1 LTELGVDL
9 YRNGSYLR
17 RVRLGC
23 AVAIL
28 LALAAFA
35 VPAVAQPAG
44 GDPLTAV
51 NALLAQRAA
60 ALRNGDRAG
69 WMAAVDPSAPKVL
82 RDQEAKRFDGLRSL
96 PLASFD
102 LHARTDDTGDLDP
115 APDRFLPET
124 RETYRFRDYDDRDAV
139 DTLWWTYVQRDG
151 RWYIGADDAVS
162 DLGLDTTRDIWDLG
176 PVRVVAR
183 PHFLV
188 ISHPEQAQRADAL
201 ADIAEEAIGVL
212 GERWDRPWS
221 GRIPLILPG
230 SVSELE
236 TILQST
242 FDLDNFVAFVV
253 YGSVRDDGWTPTAPR
268 IYIQD
273 RNLSRYQRPFQLQ
286 TLVHELV
293 HAASVPLAGPYIPNW
308 VHEGVADWVAGGR
321 RLDEKPPSGSDG
333 VLPRDDE
340 FSTGA
345 TTSIVRAYDEARSAV
360 STLAAVAGRGAPSSL
375 VASAGGP
382 KIAPGS
388 VEYLTDDA
396 VRRVAGISLQEL
408 QRRWKAR

>member
-1 LTELGVDL
+1 MWAIVVLL
-9 YRNGSYLR
+9 S
-17 RVRLGC
+17 
-23 AVAIL
+23 AVG
-28 LALAAFA
+28 ALPAA
-35 VPAVAQPAG
+35 AQPAG
-44 GDPLTAV
+44 DDPLGAV

-60 ALRNGDRAG
+60 ALRDGDRAG
-69 WMAAVDPSAPKVL
+69 WMAAVDPRAPASL
-82 RDQEAKRFDGLRSL
+82 RDREAKRFDGLRSL

-102 LHARTDDTGDLDP
+102 LRARTDDTGDLDP

-124 RETYRFRDYDDRDAV
+124 RETYRLRDFDDRDAV
-139 DTLWWTYVQRDG
+139 DTLWWTYVRRDG
-151 RWYIGADDAVS
+151 RWYIAADDAVA
-162 DLGLDTTRDIWDLG
+162 DLGLDTARNIWDLG

-201 ADIAEEAIGVL
+201 ADLAEEAIGTL
-212 GERWDRPWS
+212 GPRWDRPWS

-273 RNLSRYQRPFQLQ
+273 RNLSRYRRPFQLQ

-293 HAASVPLAGPYIPNW
+293 HAASVPLAGPYIPSW

-321 RLDEKPPSGSDG
+321 RLDEEPPRGSDG

-340 FSTGA
+340 FSVGEPA
-345 TTSIVRAYDEARSAV
+345 SIVRAYDEARSAV
-360 STLAAVAGRGAPSSL
+360 STLAAIAGRSAPASVVAAAGAGK
-375 VASAGGP
+375 V
-382 KIAPGS
+382 APGS
-388 VEYLTDDA
+388 VEYLTDAA
-396 VRRVAGISLQEL
+396 VRRVAGIPLDEL
-408 QRRWKAR
+408 QQRWKAR

>member
-1 LTELGVDL
+1 LGGLV
-9 YRNGSYLR
+9 
-17 RVRLGC
+17 V
-23 AVAIL
+23 AVA
-28 LALAAFA
+28 LAVVA
-35 VPAVAQPAG
+35 VPAAAQSAG
-44 GDPLTAV
+44 DDPLAAV

-60 ALRNGDRAG
+60 ALRDGDRAV
-69 WMAAVDPSAPKVL
+69 WMAAVDPRAPASL

-102 LHARTDDTGDLDP
+102 LRARTDDTGDLDP

-124 RETYRFRDYDDRDAV
+124 RATYRFRDYDDRDAV

-151 RWYIGADDAVS
+151 RWYVTADDAVA
-162 DLGLDTTRDIWDLG
+162 DLGLDTTRNIWDLG
-176 PVRVVAR
+176 PVRVVAK

-201 ADIAEEAIGVL
+201 ADIAEEAIGIL
-212 GERWDRPWS
+212 GQRWDRPWS

-230 SVSELE
+230 SVGELE

-293 HAASVPLAGPYIPNW
+293 HAASVPLAGPYIPSW

-321 RLDEKPPSGSDG
+321 RIDERPPRGSDG

-340 FSTGA
+340 FSTGGTA
-345 TTSIVRAYDEARSAV
+345 SIVRAYDEARSAV
-360 STLAAVAGRGAPSSL
+360 STLAGVAGRGAPSAL
-375 VASAGGP
+375 VASAGAP
-382 KIAPGS
+382 KVTPGS
-388 VEYLTDDA
+388 VEYLTDSA
-396 VRRVAGISLQEL
+396 VRRVAGISLDEL
-408 QRRWKAR
+408 QRRWAR